1 MLLRR
6 SPAQESK
13 NHNMTVREIITPPN
27 PTLRKKAKKV
37 RDVTPAVQSLV
48 NDMIETMRVSSGVG
62 LAAPQIDVS
71 QRVIVVEYGEGLE
84 DPEREAA
91 PPKLYVIIN
100 PEIVRNSRETV
111 SGNEACLSVPGYYGE
126 VQRYEAVT
134 VKGLDRDG
142 KPLRIKAK
150 GWLARIFQHE
160 IDHLDGV
167 LYIDRADP
175 IYRVEAEE
183 SATESSP
190 SI

>member
-1 MLLRR
+1 MLHER
-6 SPAQESK
+6 SEAQESK
-13 NHNMTVREIITPPN
+13 IHNMAVREIITPPN
-27 PTLRKKAKKV
+27 STLRKKAKKV
-37 RDVTPAVQSLV
+37 RSVTPAIQSLV
-48 NDMIETMRVSSGVG
+48 SDMIDTMRVSSGVG

-91 PPKLYVIIN
+91 PPKLYVVIN
-100 PEIVRNSRETV
+100 PEIVRHSNETV
-111 SGNEACLSVPGYYGE
+111 SANEACLSVPGYYGE
-126 VQRYEAVT
+126 VNRHEAVT

-183 SATESSP
+183 SAPETP
-190 SI
+190 HMV

>member
-1 MLLRR
+1 MLPKR
-6 SPAQESK
+6 SAAQESK
-13 NHNMTVREIITPPN
+13 KHNMTVREIITPPK

-37 RDVTPAVQSLV
+37 RNVTPALQSLV
-48 NDMIETMRVSSGVG
+48 SDMIETMRASSGVG

-84 DPEREAA
+84 DPDKEAA
-91 PPKLYVIIN
+91 PPKLYVLIN
-100 PEIVRNSRETV
+100 PEIVRHATETV
-111 SGNEACLSVPGYYGE
+111 SGDEACLSVPGYYGE
-126 VQRYEAVT
+126 VKRYEAVT

-167 LYIDRADP
+167 LFIDRADP

-183 SATESSP
+183 NAAETSH

>member
-1 MLLRR
+1 MLHER
-6 SPAQESK
+6 SETQESK
-13 NHNMTVREIITPPN
+13 IFNMTVREIVSPPN
-27 PTLRKKAKKV
+27 PTLRQKAKKV

-48 NDMIETMRVSSGVG
+48 SDMIETMRASSGVG

-84 DPEREAA
+84 DPEKEAA
-91 PPKLYVIIN
+91 PPKLYVVIN
-100 PEIVRNSRETV
+100 PEIVRHSRETV
-111 SGNEACLSVPGYYGE
+111 SANEACLSVPGYYGE
-126 VQRYEAVT
+126 VNRYEAVT
-134 VKGLDRDG
+134 IKGLDRDG

-150 GWLARIFQHE
+150 GWLARVFQHE

-175 IYRVEAEE
+175 IYRVEIEE
-183 SATESSP
+183 SATETSP

>member
-1 MLLRR
+1 MLLER
-6 SPAQESK
+6 STAQESK
-13 NHNMTVREIITPPN
+13 KHNMTVREIITPPN

-48 NDMIETMRVSSGVG
+48 NNMIETMRVSSGVG

-84 DPEREAA
+84 DPEKEAA
-91 PPKLYVIIN
+91 PPKLYVVIN

-126 VQRYEAVT
+126 VDRYEAVT

-183 SATESSP
+183 SATETSP